1 MHLVSKSIIAR
12 EIIFTLIMNSSD
24 ISIASEITTAPSTSS
39 SSSSNLSPT
48 YATPKEFTLFHKL
61 LSLMTSLEE
70 YSKRYVSEFMF
81 ALCDS
86 DCKSSFLSFFMF

>member
-1 MHLVSKSIIAR
+1 
-12 EIIFTLIMNSSD
+12 MNTSD
-24 ISIASEITTAPSTSS
+24 LTSQPSS
-39 SSSSNLSPT
+39 SSSSLSTTLSTTEIKLNPSTSNLSPT
-48 YATPKEFTLFHKL
+48 YATPKEFSLFHKL

-86 DCKSSFLSFFMF
+86 DGNLSFYLLIVLLYSNYSI